1 MEFTFRASRMNRYR
15 REPAATE
22 TALPR
27 RPSPVSVARLIV
39 EQANR
44 RGQFLP
50 GAIFEDPQWLMTLD
64 LFIAGE
70 EGREVSVSSLCCAS
84 GVPPT
89 TALRHIRYLQGQ
101 GIFERFS
108 HPNDKRISLMR
119 LAEAARG
126 QVVRYLSSVGPGL
139 AQGGGHSGP
148 GASF

>member
-1 MEFTFRASRMNRYR
+1 MEFTFRASRLYRVR
-15 REPAATE
+15 REFAGSDSALSRRQPLATI
-22 TALPR
+22 
-27 RPSPVSVARLIV
+27 ARQML
-39 EQANR
+39 EQARR

-89 TALRHIRYLQGQ
+89 TALRHIRYLQTQ
-101 GIFERFS
+101 GIFERVS

-119 LAEAARG
+119 LADASRS
-126 QVVRYLSSVGPGL
+126 QVARYLSSIGPGL
-139 AQGGGHSGP
+139 GNGGKHSEP
-148 GASF
+148 GAH